1 MSAECCDAAGI
12 APSGDR
18 LEPMTPRWIAAIILF
33 CGLLLQGCGLRMATT
48 LNATGPAIELETVPF
63 HPQTEYQCG
72 PAALATVL
80 GAAGQSVA
88 PDSLV
93 EQVYVPARKG
103 SLPPEMLGAARRYD
117 VVPVPLDDTRTPL
130 DTLDAALRAG
140 TPVLVMQNLGT
151 RFFPTWH
158 YAVVI
163 GIDAAAGTVLLRSG
177 TEARQILSLR
187 RFERSWRGS
196 GYWAFT
202 VHPADAPPAWAALP
216 DWMQTVAVWE
226 RTRPARGIV
235 AAKAAAD
242 HWPDHPAPWLALGNL
257 YHATDDTDAAVSAF
271 RRAQA
276 LKPSVGGAHNLA
288 VLLARAGCP
297 EQARAALDGAPGHL
311 QAHPA
316 LQTARERVQA
326 LASAAPGRACAF

>member
-1 MSAECCDAAGI
+1 MNTRCLAV
-12 APSGDR
+12 
-18 LEPMTPRWIAAIILF
+18 ILVF

-48 LNATGPAIELETVPF
+48 LSAAGPAIELERVPF

-80 GAAGQSVA
+80 GAAGQTVT

-103 SLPPEMLGAARRYD
+103 SLPPEMLGAARRHD
-117 VVPVPLDDTRTPL
+117 VVPVPFDDTRTPL

-163 GIDAAAGTVLLRSG
+163 GLDAAAGTVLLRSG
-177 TEARQILSLR
+177 TEARQTLSLR

-202 VHPADAPPAWAALP
+202 VHEADAPPAWARLP

-235 AAKAAAD
+235 AAKAAAA

-257 YHATDDTDAAVSAF
+257 YHARDDTDAAVAAF
-271 RRAQA
+271 RKAQL

-288 VLLARAGCP
+288 ILLAMEGCP
-297 EQARAALDGAPGHL
+297 EHARAALDGLPSTM
-311 QAHPA
+311 QSHPA
-316 LQTARERVQA
+316 LHTARERVQA
-326 LASAAPGRACAF
+326 LASAPSGAACAF